1 MLDETLQQYATIRQW
16 EYYTKSCELGSNRQ
30 AAKFYNVQSSVVD
43 AAIRLLKRK
52 AATSGYSP
60 SHDMTRVAPEPFVV
74 RGVSTYYDKEG
85 KASGQWVKTRL
96 DDQKY
101 LEFVKEA
108 ISSFYEELTPISIQP
123 SPLNYQT
130 DIIPFIQIGDGHLGL
145 LSHKNEVGENF
156 DLKIAETELCKA
168 ISILIDELPPCE
180 RIVINDLGD
189 MTHYENY
196 SATTEAS
203 GHVLDYDSRFP
214 RMIKV
219 YSRVMRFIIEKALTK
234 SQNVDVIINQG
245 NHSRTND
252 IWMAELLRVA
262 YGHTNR
268 VNILNNDSVFI
279 AYRMGKTL
287 VMTHHSDKCKPNR
300 LADVMITDFRQ
311 DYGETEFHYID
322 IGHVHHGNVMK
333 EYPSIIIESFNH
345 LAALDRYAHDNGW
358 RNRKSITIILRS
370 KTYGE
375 VGRRLLPIQEVR
387 DRLDNV
393 LDTGDERKDV
403 FSV

>member
-16 EYYTKSCELGSNRQ
+16 EYYTKSCELGSNRKT
-30 AAKFYNVQSSVVD
+30 AEFYNVASSAVD
-43 AAIRLLKRK
+43 GAIRSLKRK
-52 AATSGYSP
+52 AATQGYSP